1 MSSTNS
7 DSPLL
12 PLDIRLRTLEAQL
25 FGVPPSIVDRPSFS
39 QGKAKGESSKS
50 AIRQTQEAEEIF
62 ERLSS
67 ESEGIRR
74 LLDGYD
80 QYLPLLNPPST
91 STTTLRND
99 QEQDSTESN
108 RKERITES
116 DLLPDAIKLTM
127 VLEAYNDIKGAERD
141 LREIDLLKN
150 KDVQGSGNL
159 EELLPLKPNLIPSLK
174 QTQNTS
180 RELSKLKKEL
190 NTLLGRY
197 NEFTTTTS
205 DLFIDLHHQLQYL
218 EDRVYKLERKRIKE
232 IKERY

>member
-1 MSSTNS
+1 MSSAHS

-25 FGVPPSIVDRPSFS
+25 FGVPPSIVDQPSFI

-50 AIRQTQEAEEIF
+50 AIRQIQEAEEIF

-67 ESEGIRR
+67 ESEGIKR

-91 STTTLRND
+91 TITTLTND

-108 RKERITES
+108 KKERITES

-127 VLEAYNDIKGAERD
+127 VLEAYSDIKGAERD
-141 LREIDLLKN
+141 LREIDSLKN

-159 EELLPLKPNLIPSLK
+159 EELLPLKPNLISSLK

-190 NTLLGRY
+190 STLLGRY
-197 NEFTTTTS
+197 SEFTSTTS

-218 EDRVYKLERKRIKE
+218 EDRVYKLERKKIKE
-232 IKERY
+232 IQERY

>member
-12 PLDIRLRTLEAQL
+12 PLNIRLRTLEAQL
-25 FGVPPSIVDRPSFS
+25 FGVPPSIVDQPSYV

-50 AIRQTQEAEEIF
+50 AIRQIQEAEEIF

-67 ESEGIRR
+67 ESEGIKR

-80 QYLPLLNPPST
+80 QYLPLLNPPSI
-91 STTTLRND
+91 TTLTND

-108 RKERITES
+108 KKERITES

-127 VLEAYNDIKGAERD
+127 VLEAYSDIRGAERD

-159 EELLPLKPNLIPSLK
+159 EELLPLKPNLVSSLK
-174 QTQNTS
+174 QSQNTS

-197 NEFTTTTS
+197 NEFTSTTS

-218 EDRVYKLERKRIKE
+218 EDRVYKIERKRIKE

>member
-25 FGVPPSIVDRPSFS
+25 FGVPPSIVDQPSFTR
-39 QGKAKGESSKS
+39 GKAKGESSKS
-50 AIRQTQEAEEIF
+50 AIRQIQEAEEIF

-67 ESEGIRR
+67 ESEGIKR

-80 QYLPLLNPPST
+80 QYLPLLNPPT
-91 STTTLRND
+91 TTTLTND
-99 QEQDSTESN
+99 QEQDSIESN
-108 RKERITES
+108 KNERITES
-116 DLLPDAIKLTM
+116 NLLPDAIKLTM
-127 VLEAYNDIKGAERD
+127 VLEAYGDIRGAERD

-159 EELLPLKPNLIPSLK
+159 EELLPLKPNLVSSLK

-197 NEFTTTTS
+197 NEFTSTTS

-218 EDRVYKLERKRIKE
+218 EDRVYKFERKKIKE
-232 IKERY
+232 IQERY